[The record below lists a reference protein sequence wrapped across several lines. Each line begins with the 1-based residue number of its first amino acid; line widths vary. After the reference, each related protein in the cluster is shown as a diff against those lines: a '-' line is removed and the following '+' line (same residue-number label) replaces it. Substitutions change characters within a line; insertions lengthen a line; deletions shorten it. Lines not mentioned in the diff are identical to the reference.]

1 MTRPHALQE
10 QNVTK
15 TKAPLKVV
23 GGQDPAARMSAAD
36 LDQIAPELS
45 GMLRV
50 LTCGSVDDGKSTLI
64 GRLLW
69 DATDLYDDQRETL
82 KRGKTVDG
90 GNPDFSLL
98 MDGLVAEREQGIT
111 IDIAWRYFDTANR
124 RFVVIDSPGHEQYT
138 RNMASGASHA
148 DVAILLI
155 DARHGIK
162 KQTRRHAAIL
172 DLVGVKRVIL
182 VVNKMDLVDWS
193 ESVFRKIEA
202 DFETFSW
209 RFGFWE
215 ATAIPTAAVSGD
227 NVAQASAH
235 MPWYTGPTL
244 LEHLEAL
251 PSRVTEPSGP
261 FRFPVQTVL
270 RDSRNDFRGLAGTVS
285 GGSVRV
291 GETVTD
297 ALSKRSAKIL
307 RIATMDGD
315 LEQASQGQAVAIQLD
330 TDIDVARGAVLSRAD
345 TRPVVARV
353 VEARM
358 VWLSETAYD
367 PRGSYLFRTAT
378 DLTPVSSLK
387 IQALLDLETLETHA
401 SDACS
406 TNDIAIGEIALAR
419 AAAIDTFGEAP
430 ETGSFML
437 VDAISGASIAGGVV
451 TAAKEE
457 AALGDETTFV
467 LTRAMLE
474 CGLNEDLRDR
484 PGTEAEFRRRANEV
498 ELILRSAGIK
508 VEIESPPDYS
518 I

>member
-1 MTRPHALQE
+1 
-10 QNVTK
+10 VTK
-15 TKAPLKVV
+15 SKTPLKVV
-23 GGQDPAARMSAAD
+23 AGQELAAKPTAAD
-36 LDQIAPELS
+36 LERIAPELS

-111 IDIAWRYFDTANR
+111 IDIAWRYFDTASR

-182 VVNKMDLVDWS
+182 VVNKMDLADWS
-193 ESVFRKIEA
+193 ESAFRKIEA

-227 NVAQASAH
+227 NVATPSAN

-244 LEHLEAL
+244 LQHLEAL

-261 FRFPVQTVL
+261 FRFPVQTVV

-291 GETVTD
+291 GETVVD
-297 ALSKRSAKIL
+297 ALSKRNAKIL
-307 RIATMDGD
+307 RISTMSGD
-315 LEQASQGQAVAIQLD
+315 LEQASQGQAVSIQLD

-345 TRPVVARV
+345 ARPVVARV
-353 VEARM
+353 VDARM

-387 IQALLDLETLETHA
+387 IQSLLDLETLETHA
-401 SDACS
+401 SEVCS

-419 AAAIDTFGEAP
+419 PAAIDTFGEAP

-457 AALGDETTFV
+457 AALGDEHTFV

-474 CGLNEDLRDR
+474 RGLSSDLRDR
-484 PGTEAEFRRRANEV
+484 AGTEAEFRRRANEV
-498 ELILRSAGIK
+498 ALILRSAGIN
-508 VEIESPPDYS
+508 VEIESAPDYS

>member
-1 MTRPHALQE
+1 MTLPSALQKS
-10 QNVTK
+10 K
-15 TKAPLKVV
+15 TAPIASPGAAPLAP
-23 GGQDPAARMSAAD
+23 GARIGAAIAA
-36 LDQIAPELS
+36 ELS
-45 GMLRV
+45 GMLRL

-69 DATDLYDDQRETL
+69 DATDLFDDQRETL
-82 KRGKTVDG
+82 RRGKKVDG

-111 IDIAWRYFDTANR
+111 NDIAWRYFDTPTR

-148 DVAILLI
+148 DVALMLV

-182 VVNKMDLVDWS
+182 AVNKMDLVGWS
-193 ESVFRKIEA
+193 ESTFRRIEA
-202 DFETFSW
+202 DFRTLSW

-215 ATAIPTAAVSGD
+215 AMAIPVAAVSGD
-227 NVAQASAH
+227 NVARPSEH
-235 MPWYTGPTL
+235 MPWYKGPHL
-244 LEHLEAL
+244 LEHLEEL
-251 PSRVTEPSGP
+251 PSRGTEAVGP

-270 RDSRNDFRGLAGTVS
+270 RDGRDFRGLAGTVS
-285 GGSVRV
+285 AGSVRV
-291 GETVTD
+291 GETVVD
-297 ALSKRSAKIL
+297 ALSKRGARVQ

-315 LEQASQGQAVAIQLD
+315 LEEASQGQAVAIELD
-330 TDIDVARGAVLSRAD
+330 ADIDIARGTVLSKAD
-345 TRPVVARV
+345 SKPVVARRL
-353 VEARM
+353 ETRL
-358 VWLSETAYD
+358 VWLSDTPFDSRGAY
-367 PRGSYLFRTAT
+367 LLRTAT
-378 DLTPVSSLK
+378 DLVPVSSLE
-387 IQALLDLETLETHA
+387 IRALLDLETLATQPSSECA
-401 SDACS
+401 V
-406 TNDIAIGEIALAR
+406 NDIAIAHVGLGR
-419 AAAIDTFGEAP
+419 AAAIDTFADAP

-451 TAAKEE
+451 TSVSAE
-457 AALGDETTFV
+457 AGETGADTFV

-474 CGLNEDLRDR
+474 RGLNADIKDK
-484 PGTEAEFRRRANEV
+484 PQAEAEFRRRANEV
-498 ELILRSAGIK
+498 ALILRAAGVA